1 MVPSVVAVSAS
12 PDHTFSK
19 PNLSSI
25 TLIAGAGVDGDAH
38 SGELVKHRYLV
49 RKDATQPNLR
59 QVHLIHKEL
68 CDQLAG
74 QGYTVAAGEL
84 GENITTEGV
93 ALLALPTGTQL
104 RIGSDVVVELTGLRN
119 PCLQIDDFQ
128 EGLGRLLRYRDDDGS
143 IARIAGVMGVVLAGG
158 EVRPRDTIEVERPAE
173 PHAPL
178 VYVANSHT
186 PVRTPGSHA

>member
-74 QGYTVAAGEL
+74 QGYTV
-84 GENITTEGV
+84 
-93 ALLALPTGTQL
+93 
-104 RIGSDVVVELTGLRN
+104 
-119 PCLQIDDFQ
+119 CCW
-128 EGLGRLLRYRDDDGS
+128 
-143 IARIAGVMGVVLAGG
+143 
-158 EVRPRDTIEVERPAE
+158 
-173 PHAPL
+173 
-178 VYVANSHT
+178 
-186 PVRTPGSHA
+186 